1 MMTLEE
7 IFTEYEKGCG
17 NTCLDGKPSD
27 CNECLEAAV
36 RAVNRYQDAELA
48 TLRAENERLRDAL
61 REVMQT
67 LSWQYFGECRGI
79 SDNLLEP
86 SDAVAIAKEALK

>member
-27 CNECLEAAV
+27 CNECLESAV

-48 TLRAENERLRDAL
+48 TLRAKNEQLREALEKAEQQLDYGQIDAAHQILIAHIAKDAL
-61 REVMQT
+61 
-67 LSWQYFGECRGI
+67 
-79 SDNLLEP
+79 
-86 SDAVAIAKEALK
+86 K